1 MAKPDR
7 LGFTRRGF
15 IGAAA
20 TLAGSAFAVPGVA
33 SEQDGTMPA
42 AAPSTAAGEPRWDAL
57 SVTVGPQKADLVG
70 ASEKVIQAAVDYIAG
85 WGGGTVH
92 ILPGTYRMR
101 NSVSLRSGVRILGSG
116 QDSVLIKEPEVK
128 TKLAEDSTSWQQ
140 EVVLA
145 DPSGFEVGDGVC
157 LQVIDEWHQGA
168 WFIQRSLVARNG
180 NRFKLNKPLSDDDFT
195 VKGKATIGTLFP
207 LLNVD
212 GVSDVRIENIALD
225 GNRAKQE
232 SLYHNWGNILGGVWL
247 NKSNRI
253 EMRKVISRESCAD
266 GISAQTC
273 NDLLIEDCHCVNNVG
288 FGIHSGTGS
297 ERHIA
302 RNNRLENNYIGY
314 YFCWGVR
321 FGLAENNTIL
331 NNSEYGVR
339 LGQKDTDNVVRNNE
353 IRNSGKVGVI
363 FERVG
368 DDPAYSPDRNRL
380 EANRIIDSGGE
391 TGVGVDVE
399 GVTKNAVIERN
410 EIAETRQPLKRTGLR
425 IGARTRG
432 VRLDANRVTGFSVN
446 VLDLRKAIARA

>member
-1 MAKPDR
+1 MQRPER
-7 LGFTRRGF
+7 LQYTRRGF

-20 TLAGSAFAVPGVA
+20 ILAGGAFAPPGKA
-33 SEQDGTMPA
+33 SEQPGTMPA
-42 AAPSTAAGEPRWDAL
+42 ATPPPAADEPRWDAL

-70 ASEKVIQAAVDYIAG
+70 SNEKVIQAAVDYIAG
-85 WGGGTVH
+85 WGGGTVR

-116 QDSVLIKEPEVK
+116 EDSVLIKEPEVK
-128 TKLAEDSTSWQQ
+128 TRLAEDSTSWQE

-145 DPSGFEVGDGVC
+145 DPGGFEVGDGVC

-232 SLYHNWGNILGGVWL
+232 SLYHNWGNILGGIWL

-253 EMRKVISRESCAD
+253 QMRKIISRESCAD
-266 GISAQTC
+266 GISAQTS
-273 NDLLIEDCHCVNNVG
+273 NDVLIEECHCHDNVG

-297 ERHIA
+297 QRHTA
-302 RNNRLENNYIGY
+302 RNNRLEDNYIGY

-321 FGLAENNTIL
+321 YGLVENNTIL
-331 NNSEYGVR
+331 NSSEYGVR

-353 IRNSGKVGVI
+353 IRNSGKAGVI

-391 TGVGVDVE
+391 AGVGVDVM
-399 GVTKNAVIERN
+399 GVTKDAVIERN
-410 EIAETRQPLKRTGLR
+410 EIAETRQPLKRIGLR
-425 IGARTRG
+425 IGARTRD
-432 VRLDANRVTGFSVN
+432 VKLAANRITGFSVN
-446 VLDLRKAIARA
+446 VLDLRKASSKA